1 MFRQIFVLFFLL
13 LNTFNINAQ
22 GKKELV
28 ELSLS
33 VTDSKGNPAEGVFS
47 LSVTDADAV
56 KADTMQP
63 SLETYM
69 LLASELKGHIENPNY
84 YFKDNSARTVHHLD
98 LLMMTQRAGWCP
110 MLLWYATCR

>member
-1 MFRQIFVLFFLL
+1 MFRLIIIFLFLL
-13 LNTFNINAQ
+13 LNTLNISAQ
-22 GKKELV
+22 EKKELV

-33 VTDSKGNPAEGVFS
+33 VTDIKGNPAEGVFS

-84 YFKDNSARTVHHLD
+84 YFKDNSARTAHHLD
-98 LLMMTQRAGWCP
+98 LLMMTQGWRRYE
-110 MLLWYATCR
+110 LDNI

>member
-1 MFRQIFVLFFLL
+1 MFRLIIIFLFLL
-13 LNTFNINAQ
+13 LNTLNISAQ
-22 GKKELV
+22 EKKELV

-33 VTDSKGNPAEGVFS
+33 VTDIKGNPAEGVFS

-56 KADTMQP
+56 KVDTMQP

-84 YFKDNSARTVHHLD
+84 YFKIIVRA
-98 LLMMTQRAGWCP
+98 LLII
-110 MLLWYATCR
+110 LIY